1 MFMSSRMENRRNSLI
16 ALLRI
21 NGYDSL
27 AGRVDSMTEEEFNN
41 MNEAANGVLELRV
54 KAAEAFGEEVFK
66 MLTIVTG
73 DSKSLLPGIALLKV
87 AEGVRGS
94 MVMSGMPVEHDDIV
108 AHVINAE
115 FMDCVIST
123 LELSVPVPSGQKA

>member
-1 MFMSSRMENRRNSLI
+1 MFMSNRMENRRNRLI

-21 NGYDSL
+21 NGYDTL
-27 AGRVDSMTEEEFNN
+27 AERVDSMTEEEFTN
-41 MNEAANGVLELRV
+41 MNDAANGVLDLRV
-54 KAAEAFGEEVFK
+54 KEAEAFGKEVFK
-66 MLTIVTG
+66 MLTIATG
-73 DSKSLLPGIALLKV
+73 DSKSLLPGMILLNV

-94 MVMSGMPVEHDDIV
+94 LVMAGLPVEQEDIA

-123 LELSVPVPSGQKA
+123 LELSVPDPSGQKA

>member
-1 MFMSSRMENRRNSLI
+1 MTDRMTKRRNSLI

-21 NGYDSL
+21 NGYDTL
-27 AGRVDSMTEEEFNN
+27 AERVDSMTEEEFNN
-41 MNEAANGVLELRV
+41 MNEAANGVLDLRV
-54 KAAEAFGEEVFK
+54 KEAEAFGKAVFK
-66 MLTIVTG
+66 MLTSAPG

-87 AEGVRGS
+87 AEGVKGS
-94 MVMSGMPVEHDDIV
+94 LVLAGLPVEQVDIA

-123 LELSVPVPSGQKA
+123 LELSVPDPSGQKA